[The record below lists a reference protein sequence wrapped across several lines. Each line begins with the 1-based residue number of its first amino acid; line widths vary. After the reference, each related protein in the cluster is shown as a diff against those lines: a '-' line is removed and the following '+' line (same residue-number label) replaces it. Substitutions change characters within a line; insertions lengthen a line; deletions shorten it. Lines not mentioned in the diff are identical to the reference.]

1 MIDSTLRKPRLQL
14 FSTIVPFI
22 QVRFWKYQSG
32 IPPVSLLQLMA
43 SSRFWPVAQIYITNR
58 MRVIVIR
65 CVLLWVLAHS
75 RTPRHL
81 FGALP
86 LHLRGARCL
95 GPKHTGSDADGQ
107 VESIHLVVLSVALD
121 TVQHGDNVSQ
131 QKEVFTRQEVE
142 QPEREHYYHH
152 THSSSDAP
160 QNIAYWVTFCA
171 EAITKNS
178 EYKDGS
184 YLWIDCTFCS
194 PASVSIASIHRS
206 YRSTHSRLPGILR
219 RKSYKQN

>member
-131 QKEVFTRQEVE
+131 QKVVFTRQEVE

-160 QNIAYWVTFCA
+160 QNIAY
-171 EAITKNS
+171 
-178 EYKDGS
+178 
-184 YLWIDCTFCS
+184 
-194 PASVSIASIHRS
+194 
-206 YRSTHSRLPGILR
+206 
-219 RKSYKQN
+219 